1 MNNEELLSGIDALLC
16 WECAE
21 TRPVFAHDTCQ
32 KMQKALEELTE
43 LFKLMEDD

>member
-1 MNNEELLSGIDALLC
+1 MNNEELLSGIDALIC

-32 KMQKALEELTE
+32 KMQKAFEELTNLLE
-43 LFKLMEDD
+43 ASE